1 MKPLLTKAEKLRQE
15 QSRARETVIK
25 LNKLD
30 ELSDEQRQEMTTAT
44 DRLLSVEP
52 EIRSAMTA
60 EAAERSQ
67 LELEARARAG
77 DDGLDAETR
86 ERNDLARKAS
96 VARMLL
102 AMYSK
107 ARIDGPEAELRAAYN
122 CGDNHIPLAALEV
135 PYRDKLR
142 AENRAITASPTTVGV
157 NVAEIAPFVFA
168 TSIAGRMGIQIR
180 DVASGTYSIPRI
192 STAPSTADPV
202 AKGAA
207 ADATAGALS
216 VVSATPKRIAARLSV
231 AIEDV
236 SAFGTDAFESALREA
251 LQSKLGDSFDNQAIN
266 GDGQGA
272 NLSGLLSQLD
282 GPERAGGSRR
292 NFRPMELDCRFG
304 D

>member
-1 MKPLLTKAEKLRQE
+1 MKSLLTRAEKLRQE
-15 QSRARETVIK
+15 QSRNRETVIK

-30 ELSDEQRQEMTTAT
+30 ELSDEQRSELNTAT

-77 DDGLDAETR
+77 DDGLDPETR

-107 ARIDGPEAELRAAYN
+107 ARIDGPEAELRAAFN
-122 CGDNHIPLAALEV
+122 CGDNDIPLAALEV

-142 AENRAITASPTTVGV
+142 AENRAITATAATVGV
-157 NVAEIAPFVFA
+157 NMGEIAPFVFA
-168 TSIAGRMGIQIR
+168 TSIAARMGIQIR

-192 STAPSTADPV
+192 STAPSTADPA

-207 ADATAGALS
+207 ADATAGAFT

-231 AIEDV
+231 ALEDI
-236 SAFGTDAFESALREA
+236 SAFGH
-251 LQSKLGDSFDNQAIN
+251 DSFRI
-266 GDGQGA
+266 GA
-272 NLSGLLSQLD
+272 S
-282 GPERAGGSRR
+282 
-292 NFRPMELDCRFG
+292 
-304 D
+304 